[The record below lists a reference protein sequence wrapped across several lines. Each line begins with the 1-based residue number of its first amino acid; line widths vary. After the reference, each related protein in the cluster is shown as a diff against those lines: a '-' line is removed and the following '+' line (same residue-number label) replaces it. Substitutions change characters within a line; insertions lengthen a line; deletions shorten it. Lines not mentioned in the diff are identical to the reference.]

1 MDYELIIKLFIYSVT
16 IEMAH
21 QYILVV
27 KYSVLV
33 AKNEMFSRM
42 NVKILIQRLHKTKFS
57 DKYIP
62 RQILICYPT
71 IEGLK
76 FF

>member
-1 MDYELIIKLFIYSVT
+1 MNYELIIKLFIYGVT

-42 NVKILIQRLHKTKFS
+42 NVRILILSLHKT
-57 DKYIP
+57 
-62 RQILICYPT
+62 
-71 IEGLK
+71 
-76 FF
+76 